1 MRKRISKHK
10 IGVEDRERRRGVPSP
25 ANRGSKW
32 QVGKKKG
39 AVVSIYGRADG
50 MKLGAVTPIFPR
62 VRAMDDSGSH
72 TLALAL
78 ARASLC
84 PG

>member
-1 MRKRISKHK
+1 M
-10 IGVEDRERRRGVPSP
+10 GEL
-25 ANRGSKW
+25 
-32 QVGKKKG
+32 
-39 AVVSIYGRADG
+39 
-50 MKLGAVTPIFPR
+50 MKPGAVTPIFPR

-72 TLALAL
+72 TLALVL